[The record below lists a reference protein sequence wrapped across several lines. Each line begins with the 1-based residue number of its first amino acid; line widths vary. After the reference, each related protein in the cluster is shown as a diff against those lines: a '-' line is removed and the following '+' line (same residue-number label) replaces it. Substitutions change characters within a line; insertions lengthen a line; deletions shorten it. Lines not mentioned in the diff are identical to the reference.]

1 MKRRWLAGALTLF
14 LLLATMPVYHAADRV
29 ADGAARVQE
38 ILDLLSRN
46 HVSGVSVK
54 ALEDGAIR
62 GMLAV
67 LKDPYTQ
74 YFTDEE
80 WERFRQAVENEFV
93 GIGITVRQEGARFF
107 VERVVPQSPAAA
119 GGLEV
124 GDEIV
129 AVDGKAASALSFEEF
144 LARVRGPEGTA
155 VTLTL
160 RRGGRLLA
168 PVTLTRKRIHLP
180 DVEFTR
186 MEGNIGYIRLAT
198 FGTQT
203 GQAFANALRLLKQ
216 PPGMR
221 ALILDLRGNGG
232 GLLETARQI
241 AAQFF
246 PEGVL
251 MYTKNRYGLE
261 EAEWVRGG
269 TAIGVPVMVLVDQ
282 GSASASE
289 VLAGA
294 LRDNLPQH
302 VKLIGTRTFGKGS
315 VQNVVELKNGGV
327 LKVTI
332 EEYMTPKKRP
342 VNHVGL
348 QPDRVAT
355 GALAP
360 VVAALREVQA
370 DAIRVVFTPER
381 ATVNNAPIFAGKD
394 GLVEGGRWY
403 VRDALLAELVGGQ
416 ASWDAKRR
424 AVTLAKGE
432 RRLVLPAGDRRL
444 RDAGGL
450 LYVEVAA
457 FARVFPEL
465 RVVKADG
472 RTLELRVQL
481 NR

>member
-1 MKRRWLAGALTLF
+1 MKRRWVAGVLA
-14 LLLATMPVYHAADRV
+14 LLLVLAAMPVYHAADRV
-29 ADGAARVQE
+29 ADAAARIQE
-38 ILDLLSRN
+38 ILDILSRH
-46 HVSGVSVK
+46 HVSGASVST
-54 ALEDGAIR
+54 LEDAAIR

-74 YFTDEE
+74 YFTEEE

-93 GIGITVRQEGARFF
+93 GIGITVRQEGTRLF

-119 GGLEV
+119 GGLEP

-129 AVDGKAASALSFEEF
+129 AVNGKGVATLSLEDF

-155 VTLTL
+155 VTLTV
-160 RRGGRLLA
+160 RRGGKLLA

-186 MEGNIGYIRLAT
+186 MEGGIGYIRLST

-216 PPGMR
+216 PPGIR
-221 ALILDLRGNGG
+221 ALVLDLRGNGG

-251 MYTKNRYGLE
+251 MYTKDRNGVE
-261 EAEWVRGG
+261 KAEWVRGG

-302 VKLIGTRTFGKGS
+302 VKLIGTRTYGKGS
-315 VQNVVELKNGGV
+315 VQNAVELKSGGV

-342 VNHVGL
+342 VNQVGL
-348 QPDRVAT
+348 QPDRVAA

-360 VVAALREVQA
+360 VVAALREVEA
-370 DAIRVVFTPER
+370 NEIRVVVTPTR
-381 ATVNNAPIFAGKD
+381 ATVNKAPIFAGKD
-394 GLVEGGRWY
+394 AFAEGDRWY
-403 VRDALLAELVGGQ
+403 VRAPLLAELVGGQ
-416 ASWDAKRR
+416 AMWDPKGRTI
-424 AVTLAKGE
+424 TLAKGE
-432 RRLVLPAGDRRL
+432 RRLVLPADDKRL
-444 RDAGGL
+444 RNASGAA
-450 LYVEVAA
+450 YVEVAA
-457 FARVFPEL
+457 FTRVFPEL

-472 RTLELRVQL
+472 RTLELRAAGK
-481 NR
+481 